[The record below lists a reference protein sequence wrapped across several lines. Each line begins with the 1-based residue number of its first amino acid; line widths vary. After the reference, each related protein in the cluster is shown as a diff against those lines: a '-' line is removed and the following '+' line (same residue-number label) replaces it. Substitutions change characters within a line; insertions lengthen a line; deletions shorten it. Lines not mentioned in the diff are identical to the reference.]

1 MFTIEQIKAAH
12 SKVKSGADFP
22 NYVQDLIKLGITSY
36 ETLVADGKTTYFG
49 QQGFTVETE
58 PVYAKLS
65 VAEISN
71 KTQFITDLRNH
82 QKGNTNYPTFCS
94 DCATS
99 GIEKWVVNMTQMSC
113 TYYDKSS
120 KEILVEKIPVA

>member
-22 NYVQDLIKLGITSY
+22 NYVQDLINLGITSY

-49 QQGFTVETE
+49 KQGFSVETE

-65 VAEISN
+65 VAENSN

-82 QKGNTNYPTFCS
+82 QKGSTNYFTFCN
-94 DCATS
+94 DCAIS

-113 TYYDKSS
+113 TYYDKFSN
-120 KEILVEKIPVA
+120 EMLVEKIPVA